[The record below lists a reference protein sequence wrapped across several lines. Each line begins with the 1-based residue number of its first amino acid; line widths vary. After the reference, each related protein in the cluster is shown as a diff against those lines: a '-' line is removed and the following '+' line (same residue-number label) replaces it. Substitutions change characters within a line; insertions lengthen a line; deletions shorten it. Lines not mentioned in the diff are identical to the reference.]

1 MKLDDGGP
9 VRQDRKLPEDLRGRM
24 PGQSVIA
31 ELLRE
36 QAQVRPRAWWGRL
49 LGTSPLTPDTEP
61 WYKGALGEI
70 EVGRIL
76 SGLGPGYEV
85 LHAVPVGKADSDI
98 DHVVIG
104 PAGVFTLNTKNH
116 SGQKVWVA
124 GGTFMVGGHKPPHI
138 HSSVFEAKR
147 AAKRLSTAAG
157 RPVEVAAMLVLIEP
171 VSLDIKSR
179 PDGVEILTASRL
191 KRWLSRQP
199 QRLQAAEVEH
209 IAAAARAPGVWHENP
224 PASQDQTALAA
235 GFEALHRSVTR
246 ARRHR
251 IAWGLVMMGGSVA
264 AAVAAVAPLA
274 GSVYAGLLGG

>member
-1 MKLDDGGP
+1 MTINDAGP
-9 VRQDRKLPEDLRGRM
+9 ARHNGKMPGDLRGRM
-24 PGQSVIA
+24 PGQAVIA

-36 QAQVRPRAWWGRL
+36 QAQVRPRAWWARL
-49 LGTSPLTPDTEP
+49 LGISPLTPDTEP

-76 SGLGPGYEV
+76 AGLGPGYEV

-124 GGTFMVGGHKPPHI
+124 GGTFMVGGQKPPHI
-138 HSSVFEAKR
+138 HSSVFEARR
-147 AAKRLSTAAG
+147 AAKRLSAAVG
-157 RPVEVAAMLVLIEP
+157 RPVDVAAMLVLIEP
-171 VSLDIKSR
+171 VTLDIKTR
-179 PDGVEILTASRL
+179 PNGVEILTASRL

-199 QRLQAAEVEH
+199 QRLQAAEVAH
-209 IAAAARAPGVWHENP
+209 IAAAARAPGLWHENP
-224 PASQDQTALAA
+224 HSGQDRAALTA

-251 IAWGLVMMGGSVA
+251 IAWALGIMGGSVA
-264 AAVAAVAPLA
+264 AAAAAVIPLV
-274 GSVYAGLLGG
+274 GDVYAGLVGG